1 MSELHDLLK
10 ESEMLREDIL
20 YDQRDVIN
28 ELV

>member
-1 MSELHDLLK
+1 MFELHDLLK

-20 YDQRDVIN
+20 YDQRNVIN